1 MSRRLEPWLDAW
13 LNGKLG
19 PSSLI
24 YYLFSNF
31 DIDDVYIDN
40 SQYFEGQR
48 SLQVS
53 VNESLYGQAPN
64 FKWETMFKCVLV
76 IPSR

>member
-1 MSRRLEPWLDAW
+1 MTLMAIIMRCLAVSRRLEPWLDAW

-31 DIDDVYIDN
+31 DIDDVYIDILMCKDP
-40 SQYFEGQR
+40 Y
-48 SLQVS
+48 
-53 VNESLYGQAPN
+53 
-64 FKWETMFKCVLV
+64 KWQLIFVPILTHVDNTV
-76 IPSR
+76 